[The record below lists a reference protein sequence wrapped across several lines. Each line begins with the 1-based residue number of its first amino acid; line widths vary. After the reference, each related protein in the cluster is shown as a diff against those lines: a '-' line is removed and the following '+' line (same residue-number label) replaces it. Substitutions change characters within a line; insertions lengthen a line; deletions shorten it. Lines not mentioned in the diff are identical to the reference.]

1 MPPPPTPLSDNVRG
15 MLWMLLTAFLLTVAA
30 AQAKQLGQRLPIAE
44 VVCFRMAL
52 GFLFML
58 PWMLRGGLAG
68 LATQRLKI
76 HFWRAALGIGSYV
89 LYIYAISNMMLANA
103 VALAFSTPL
112 WMILVSRLALG
123 ERAGWARGLATIAGF
138 AGILVIARPDV
149 EISLPALAALAAAL
163 LLSLAMISVKRLSAT
178 DSSAKIAFYLQ
189 VFGTLFTLPNTVIS
203 WVTPTPLEWV
213 NLIALGMVG
222 TVGLVTQARAY
233 GTGEP
238 TAVAPVD
245 FIRLPLAI
253 LIGMV
258 FFAEL
263 PNPVAFAGMAMII
276 AALLFIS
283 QHERLARKSRPKT

>member
-1 MPPPPTPLSDNVRG
+1 MPPSAAPLSDNVRG
-15 MLWMLLTAFLLTVAA
+15 MLWMLLTTFLLTVAA

-44 VVCFRMAL
+44 VVFFRMAL

-58 PWMLRGGLAG
+58 PWMLRGGIAN
-68 LATQRLKI
+68 LATQRLKV

-89 LYIYAISNMMLANA
+89 LYIYAISNMLLANA

-112 WMILVSRLALG
+112 WMILVSRLTLG
-123 ERAGWARGLATIAGF
+123 ERAGWARGLATLAGF
-138 AGILVIARPDV
+138 AGILIIARPDV

-189 VFGTLFTLPNTVIS
+189 VFGTLFTLPNTVVS
-203 WVTPTPLEWV
+203 WVPPTPIEWV

-233 GTGEP
+233 GTGAPDRRGRRSISSACRWPSSSVCCSSPNFP
-238 TAVAPVD
+238 TPSPSPEW
-245 FIRLPLAI
+245 R
-253 LIGMV
+253 
-258 FFAEL
+258 
-263 PNPVAFAGMAMII
+263 
-276 AALLFIS
+276 
-283 QHERLARKSRPKT
+283 